1 MLAEINNFT
10 SEEYRQYQKSLENM
24 GELENIISSTAELA
38 EQRGRSEGLAEVAK
52 EMLADGVPLDK
63 IAKYTG
69 LSQEEIAALK

>member
-1 MLAEINNFT
+1 
-10 SEEYRQYQKSLENM
+10 M

-38 EQRGRSEGLAEVAK
+38 EQRGRAEGLAEVAK